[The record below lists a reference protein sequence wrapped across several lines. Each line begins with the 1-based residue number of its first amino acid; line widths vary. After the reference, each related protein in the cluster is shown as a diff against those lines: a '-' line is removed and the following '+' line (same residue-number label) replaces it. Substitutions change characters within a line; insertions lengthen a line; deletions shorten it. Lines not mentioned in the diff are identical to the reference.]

1 MRKTKRNKGWESKS
15 EIGILCKSAWMLAT
29 EVEPLAIVSGKRFHP
44 STVRYVAHKMNKMGL
59 LPNKGALGAYIHDI
73 SIGAWGRWK
82 SNPKLIKEAK
92 QYQSVLIKLA
102 KSKL

>member
-29 EVEPLAIVSGKRFHP
+29 EVERFHP
-44 STVRYVAHKMNKMGL
+44 STVRYVANKMNKMGL

>member
-1 MRKTKRNKGWESKS
+1 MRKKLRNKGWESKS

-44 STVRYVAHKMNKMGL
+44 STVKHVANKMNKMDL
-59 LPNKGALGAYIHDI
+59 LPNKNALGAYIHDI
-73 SIGAWGRWK
+73 AIGTWGRW
-82 SNPKLIKEAK
+82 SDNPKLLKEAK
-92 QYQSVLIKLA
+92 QYQAVLIKLA